1 MRSPRETLKLSP
13 APSPSGSPP
22 ALQRPDCPPQRPSDP
37 PPKARAQARQAGE
50 QRTATGSPSRCHSRQ
65 ESSALLK
72 MALRSMRKT
81 RGCWGFIRALHK
93 APEAAPAPQVTK
105 AGPSPA
111 RFPSSYVL
119 LVSPPSFPPFASLP
133 PSSTPVSSGEYPAAS
148 LLTSSPL
155 RLPFYLERGDVAGM
169 RDDVTRPGWEGRTSA
184 RALGRPTFRYLCGLA
199 VPS

>member
-1 MRSPRETLKLSP
+1 MRSPRETRRFSP
-13 APSPSGSPP
+13 APSLSPP
-22 ALQRPDCPPQRPSDP
+22 ALQRPVCPPQGPSDP
-37 PPKARAQARQAGE
+37 PPKARAQAQQAGA

-119 LVSPPSFPPFASLP
+119 LASPSSFPPFASLSP
-133 PSSTPVSSGEYPAAS
+133 RLHPRFLWRVPGRFF
-148 LLTSSPL
+148 LKSSPL
-155 RLPFYLERGDVAGM
+155 GLPFYLERGDVAGM
-169 RDDVTRPGWEGRTSA
+169 RGDVTRPGWEGRTAA
-184 RALGRPTFRYLCGLA
+184 RALGRPTFRSLGGLT
-199 VPS
+199 VLS

>member
-1 MRSPRETLKLSP
+1 MRSPRETRRFSP
-13 APSPSGSPP
+13 APSLSPP
-22 ALQRPDCPPQRPSDP
+22 ALQRPVCPPQGPSDP
-37 PPKARAQARQAGE
+37 PPKARAQAQQAGA

-111 RFPSSYVL
+111 RFPSPTFF
-119 LVSPPSFPPFASLP
+119 SPPLP
-133 PSSTPVSSGEYPAAS
+133 PSLLLLLSPPASTPVSSGEYPAAS
-148 LLTSSPL
+148 LLKSSPL
-155 RLPFYLERGDVAGM
+155 GLPFYLERGDVAGM
-169 RDDVTRPGWEGRTSA
+169 RGDVTRPGWEGRTAA
-184 RALGRPTFRYLCGLA
+184 RALGRPTFRSLGGLT
-199 VPS
+199 VLS